1 MERQVVLTAVL
12 LTVLASGCTA
22 VENTESYGNN
32 TVVEYNDEIS
42 QERITG
48 IHSALIER
56 GFESNNANVTK
67 QSASW
72 YTVNLETDITESQVT
87 PGQQYSFQQTATLIE
102 FNSFQ
107 RNETLQLR
115 SYNTN
120 GELIS
125 VFTQ

>member
-1 MERQVVLTAVL
+1 MDKELVLTTIL
-12 LTVLASGCTA
+12 ITVLASGCTT

-42 QERITG
+42 QERISG

-67 QSASW
+67 QNASW
-72 YTVNLETDITESQVT
+72 YTVNLETDITETQVSPSQRYT
-87 PGQQYSFQQTATLIE
+87 FQQTATLIE

-115 SYNTN
+115 SYNRN

>member
-12 LTVLASGCTA
+12 LTVLVSGCTA
-22 VENTESYGNN
+22 VENTERYGNN

-67 QSASW
+67 QNASW
-72 YTVNLETDITESQVT
+72 YTVNLETDITESQVSPSQRYT
-87 PGQQYSFQQTATLIE
+87 FQQTATLIE